1 MDASIKFGEQEL
13 YVKLLDTP
21 IATLWAECVEK
32 WNSQSIPM
40 KTHNFMAHNVFP
52 SSIYSEQQVVN
63 NINSAIESANN
74 CLTGKKV
81 PYKAY
86 LDMTWQQTNL
96 IHRCFTTAEITSK
109 TWKHNLGYEM
119 MIQGKKE
126 SYLNKRTFLT
136 RNTDPDFIVLDKD
149 KFEQSLHEINK
160 WVHHYEDL
168 RISGRSKKLFENI
181 ISNQHENWHYSVL
194 ELDWDNYHGVDRD
207 WIKIN
212 RASYGDVLNTFS
224 TKNVDECDVFVC
236 VTITGKDYE
245 TAYYNFDD
253 PLEFDTTNLD
263 IIHGGV
269 RIYKKE
275 YLEYLYGEN
284 GVIIKETSD
293 LGIPPEMVK
302 PIPLGKIQWS
312 SVDFENIRFHDYSKM
327 YTDSTPVAVEQFY
340 RPTIEIKN
348 KPSLI

>member
-1 MDASIKFGEQEL
+1 MDARIKFGEQEL

-21 IATLWAECVEK
+21 IATLWADCVQE

-40 KTHNFMAHNVFP
+40 KTHNFTSPHLFP
-52 SSIYSEQQVVN
+52 SSTYSEQQIIN
-63 NINSAIESANN
+63 NINIAIESANN
-74 CLTGKKV
+74 SLTGKKV

-86 LDMTWQQTNL
+86 LDMTWNQTNL
-96 IHRCFTTAEITSK
+96 LHRCFTTADMTSK

-119 MIQGKKE
+119 MLQGKKE
-126 SYLNKRTFLT
+126 SYLNKHPFLAK
-136 RNTDPDFIVLDKD
+136 NTDPDFIVLDKD
-149 KFEQSLHEINK
+149 KFKHSIHEINK
-160 WVHHYEDL
+160 WVHQYEDL
-168 RISGRSKKLFENI
+168 RISGRSKKFFNNVI
-181 ISNQHENWHYSVL
+181 KRNYKKWYYSTL
-194 ELDWDNYHGVDRD
+194 ELDWDNYRGVDRD
-207 WIKIN
+207 WIKTH

-224 TKNVDECDVFVC
+224 AKKADECDIFLSVN
-236 VTITGKDYE
+236 ITGKDYE
-245 TAYYNFDD
+245 TAYFNFDD

-263 IIHGGV
+263 IINGGV

-312 SVDFENIRFHDYSKM
+312 SVDFKNVRLPDTTKT
-327 YTDSTPVAVEQFY
+327 YTDDTPAATKQFY

-348 KPSLI
+348 KSSLI